1 MAAKPNPNEVKA
13 YYLAKEYTFDLRKFW
28 TYYADRD
35 WISKGKPITD
45 WKALMD
51 SWNEYEFE
59 KQSKLPDFE
68 LKKESKGNDMN
79 KIYRDV
85 FGKDGEWMYKRFL
98 ERKAAL
104 ARLKERGVSPITI
117 KDVDREMMC
126 RYGIVQ
132 KPTP

>member
-13 YYLAKEYTFDLRKFW
+13 YYLAKQYTFDLRKFW

-68 LKKESKGNDMN
+68 LKKESNGNDMH
-79 KIYRDV
+79 KIYIEV
-85 FGKDGEWMYKRFL
+85 FGNDGERMYKRFVA
-98 ERKAAL
+98 RNAAL
-104 ARLKERGVSPITI
+104 AQLNEKGIMPITFE
-117 KDVDREMMC
+117 DVDREMK
-126 RYGIVQ
+126 YSIQ
-132 KPTP
+132 NPKT

>member
-1 MAAKPNPNEVKA
+1 VAGLPDPKM
-13 YYLAKEYTFDLRKFW
+13 LKEYYDSKQYTFNLREFW
-28 TYYADRD
+28 NKYVDQEVTNWRRLVD
-35 WISKGKPITD
+35 K
-45 WKALMD
+45 
-51 SWNEYEFE
+51 YEEVF
-59 KQSKLPDFE
+59 KQKTETNSSRIPDFE
-68 LKKESKGNDMN
+68 LRKESRVNDMN
-79 KIYRDV
+79 KIYREV
-85 FGKDGEWMYKRFL
+85 FGKDGEWMHKRFL

>member
-1 MAAKPNPNEVKA
+1 MAGLPDPKM
-13 YYLAKEYTFDLRKFW
+13 LKEYYDSMQYTFNLREFW
-28 TYYADRD
+28 NKYVDQEVTNWRRLVD
-35 WISKGKPITD
+35 K
-45 WKALMD
+45 
-51 SWNEYEFE
+51 YEEVF
-59 KQSKLPDFE
+59 KQKTETNSSRIPDFE

>member
-1 MAAKPNPNEVKA
+1 MAGLPDPKM
-13 YYLAKEYTFDLRKFW
+13 LKEYYDSMQYTFNLREFW
-28 TYYADRD
+28 NKYVDQEVTNWRRLVD
-35 WISKGKPITD
+35 K
-45 WKALMD
+45 
-51 SWNEYEFE
+51 YEEVF
-59 KQSKLPDFE
+59 KQKTETNSLRIPDFE

-85 FGKDGEWMYKRFL
+85 FGKDGEWMHKRFL

-126 RYGIVQ
+126 QYGIVQ